1 MTCIAFCIGKL
12 LMQGRTWVYS
22 EAVTDR
28 MKRLVVSESSL
39 R

>member
-1 MTCIAFCIGKL
+1 MTCIGKL
-12 LMQGRTWVYS
+12 LMQGRTWVDS

-28 MKRLVVSESSL
+28 TNRLVVSEPSM